1 MHTCVCFCVFTFRL
15 DIFIYFSVWLII
27 DFVHQCLG
35 EKNKQFYST
44 PKIQQTFKKWFPNTY
59 LDKRVKV
66 LEVSIFIGH
75 ENAFILY
82 GIELTLLIYN
92 VNRS

>member
-1 MHTCVCFCVFTFRL
+1 M
-15 DIFIYFSVWLII
+15 
-27 DFVHQCLG
+27 
-35 EKNKQFYST
+35 KQFYSA
-44 PKIQQTFKKWFPNTY
+44 PKIQQTCKKWFPNTY

-92 VNRS
+92 NALALDNVAKAAFSPLL